1 MKRGSASYL
10 TWEGLDCLDFRRR
23 RRWGVL
29 PIELSYIGRAG
40 LPEPRKNGKEGEYLL
55 IQLRGVDCLRI
66 IKRGVPSILTRKG

>member
-29 PIELSYIGRAG
+29 PILHRKAG

-66 IKRGVPSILTRKG
+66 IKWGVPSILTRKG